1 MKAFIRYTILI
12 ALFFMAVVVY
22 AQQDTEVESVF
33 KSVKWQIGPCVSVL
47 GDKAEVRVPEGY
59 IFADGNDTRRLL
71 EIMHNIPSGIELGF
85 LAPKTLE
92 WFLIF
97 EFQESGY
104 IKDDEKNSLDA
115 DAILKSLREG
125 TEKANEEKAK
135 RGWGTMS
142 IVGWQQPPRYN
153 PATNNLEWAIIGTA
167 KDNTETFVN
176 WNTRLLGRSGVM
188 SVKLVS
194 DPDSLTKILPAYND
208 LLDTSFSYKA
218 GNRYADFRQGDK
230 VAQYGLSALVLGG
243 AAAVAA
249 KSGFFKVIWK
259 ALIFVFLAG
268 AGFFKKIFGR
278 KNKEAPQPQNEP
290 ND

>member
-1 MKAFIRYTILI
+1 MILL
-12 ALFFMAVVVY
+12 AVFFAAATVY
-22 AQQDTEVESVF
+22 AQQNTEVESVF
-33 KSVKWQIGPCVSVL
+33 KSVKWQIGPCVSEL
-47 GDKAEVRVPEGY
+47 GDKAEMRVPEGY

-71 EIMHNIPSGIELGF
+71 EVMHNIPSGIELGF

-125 TEKANEEKAK
+125 TEKANEEKTK
-135 RGWGTMS
+135 RGWDTMS

-153 PATNNLEWAIIGTA
+153 PATNNLEWAVIATA
-167 KDNTETFVN
+167 KANTETVVN

-194 DPDSLTKILPAYND
+194 EPDSLTKILPTYTD
-208 LLDTSFSYKA
+208 LLNTNFAYKT

-259 ALIFVFLAG
+259 ALIFVFLAA
-268 AGFFKKIFGR
+268 AGFLKKIFGR
-278 KNKEAPQPQNEP
+278 KNKELPQPQNET
-290 ND
+290 NE